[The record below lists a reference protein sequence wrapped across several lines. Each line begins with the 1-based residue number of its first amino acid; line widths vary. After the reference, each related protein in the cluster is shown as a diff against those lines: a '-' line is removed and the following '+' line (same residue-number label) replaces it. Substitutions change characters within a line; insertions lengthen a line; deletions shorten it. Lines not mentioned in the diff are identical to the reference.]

1 MNLPDIKR
9 IVFTEQEIAAKVRA
23 LGAAI
28 AEDYRGKRP
37 LFISMLKAT
46 LYFFADLTRAIDYPV
61 DIDFMAI
68 GVIPNTT
75 SKTGVVRITKDLDT
89 DINGRHV
96 LMIEDIV
103 NTGLTLGYV
112 MQNLLSR
119 KPESL
124 KVCTLLDNPGPRLVH
139 IPFAYCGFEV
149 PDVPLAGY
157 GMDRKDRYRNLPYIA
172 EIEG

>member
-1 MNLPDIKR
+1 MTPQGIKK
-9 IVFTEQEIAAKVRA
+9 IMLDEQEIAKKVKEM
-23 LGAAI
+23 GAVI
-28 AEDYRGKRP
+28 AGDYQGKRP
-37 LFISMLKAT
+37 LFISILKAT
-46 LYFFADLTRAIDYPV
+46 LYFFADLTRTIDYPV

-89 DINGRHV
+89 DITGRHV
-96 LMIEDIV
+96 LMVEDIV
-103 NTGLTLGYV
+103 NTGLTIGYL
-112 MQNLLSR
+112 MQNLMSR

-139 IPFAYCGFEV
+139 IPLAYCGFTV

-172 EIEG
+172 ELEG